1 MGKKNKKKILIV
13 FGTRPE
19 AIKMAPVIQIFQ
31 HNSNNFDTKVC
42 VTGQHREMLDQV
54 LNVFGIVPDYDL
66 NIMKQDQDLFDITT
80 CVITGIKNIILKF
93 FPDLVLVQGD
103 TTTSMAA
110 SLAAF
115 YFKIPVGHVE
125 AGLRTNDIYSPW
137 PEEMNRQITSR
148 IASLHFA
155 PTKKAKRN
163 LMHEGIDASKI
174 VVTGN
179 TVIDALMFASKLL
192 KDQSDDEMIFSESG
206 MNIPTGEK
214 IILIT
219 GHRRENFGDGLISIC
234 NSIVRLSEKFPDVHF
249 IYPVHLNP
257 NIKEPVTRII
267 GSVKRKNI
275 HLIDPL
281 DYLPF
286 IALMGRAYII
296 LTDSGGIQEEAPG
309 LGIPVLVTRKITE
322 RPEGLRTGIVKLV
335 GNNEEII
342 FNEIARLLSDK
353 DYYNTVSNKTN
364 PYGDGKAA
372 EKIEEFVRK
381 YFSAGKI

>member
-1 MGKKNKKKILIV
+1 
-13 FGTRPE
+13 
-19 AIKMAPVIQIFQ
+19 
-31 HNSNNFDTKVC
+31 
-42 VTGQHREMLDQV
+42 
-54 LNVFGIVPDYDL
+54 
-66 NIMKQDQDLFDITT
+66 
-80 CVITGIKNIILKF
+80 
-93 FPDLVLVQGD
+93 
-103 TTTSMAA
+103 
-110 SLAAF
+110 
-115 YFKIPVGHVE
+115 
-125 AGLRTNDIYSPW
+125 
-137 PEEMNRQITSR
+137 
-148 IASLHFA
+148 
-155 PTKKAKRN
+155 
-163 LMHEGIDASKI
+163 
-174 VVTGN
+174 
-179 TVIDALMFASKLL
+179 
-192 KDQSDDEMIFSESG
+192 
-206 MNIPTGEK
+206 
-214 IILIT
+214 
-219 GHRRENFGDGLISIC
+219 
-234 NSIVRLSEKFPDVHF
+234 
-249 IYPVHLNP
+249 LNP